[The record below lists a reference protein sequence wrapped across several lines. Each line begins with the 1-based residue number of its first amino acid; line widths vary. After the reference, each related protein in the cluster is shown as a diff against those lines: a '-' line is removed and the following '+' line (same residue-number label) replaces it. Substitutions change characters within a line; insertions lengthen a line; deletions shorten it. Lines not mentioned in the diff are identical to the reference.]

1 MEMISNSQYKE
12 LFLAHLSTQVL
23 GNNEDIQLYRLEY
36 YLKDILMP
44 VIPYR
49 TTFNFI
55 MFVTKGS
62 MKQYLENKEY
72 EVNENEIIFIKQ
84 GTITATVEMSDDIEG
99 FFLAYE
105 NHILSELEL
114 PKYKSSIF
122 LMSPYLSLDAVTF
135 QTIHQLLVLMEQ
147 EIFLNSLEI
156 NEIIIAM
163 LHVVLLK
170 LLNIDYKKIPSTTTR
185 PMELSLQFK
194 DLLFKHHI
202 EEKKVTFY
210 ADKLFVTEN
219 YLNKCVKDITQK
231 KPKQWINE
239 TDINYSKALLH
250 SSKRISEIAFELNF
264 QTASHFTQLFKKVA
278 GITPKE
284 YREQIWNS
292 QSTKNPVF

>member
-1 MEMISNSQYKE
+1 
-12 LFLAHLSTQVL
+12 
-23 GNNEDIQLYRLEY
+23 
-36 YLKDILMP
+36 
-44 VIPYR
+44 
-49 TTFNFI
+49 
-55 MFVTKGS
+55 
-62 MKQYLENKEY
+62 
-72 EVNENEIIFIKQ
+72 
-84 GTITATVEMSDDIEG
+84 
-99 FFLAYE
+99 
-105 NHILSELEL
+105 
-114 PKYKSSIF
+114 
-122 LMSPYLSLDAVTF
+122 
-135 QTIHQLLVLMEQ
+135 MEQ